1 MPDFFF
7 PDNTVLVNFAHINRM
22 DLLERLLNGKGK
34 WCATVAQECDR
45 SSVEPG
51 LETMREAR
59 DIFGEPLYPED
70 AEHLDT
76 YMLRQRITQPDD
88 HPQKSLGEAE
98 TLAIMSRRFMTGF
111 FLTDDKEAIRLAREH
126 HIAVVTTWDLL
137 RLAVRTKIV
146 DADTLWG
153 YVQTLR
159 AQKRGTPPRVRD
171 RLSFDLW
178 IAGQR

>member
-7 PDNTVLVNFAHINRM
+7 PDNPVLVNFAHINRM
-22 DLLERLLNGKGK
+22 DLLARLLNGKGK

-45 SSVEPG
+45 SSIEPG
-51 LETMREAR
+51 LDAMKQAHS
-59 DIFGEPLYPED
+59 IFGDPLYPED

-111 FLTDDKEAIRLAREH
+111 FISDDREAMRLAREH

-137 RLAVRTKIV
+137 RLAAKATFV
-146 DADTLWG
+146 DRDTLWG
-153 YVQTLR
+153 YVQTLK
-159 AQKRGTPPRVRD
+159 AQDRGTPSGVRS
-171 RLSFDLW
+171 RPSFDAW
-178 IAGQR
+178 VTK